1 MMAASR
7 NSNRRHDDDHP
18 RQGFAFNADSNKADA
33 HIGQHLRRRS
43 TWWCSRS
50 TLWIMVC
57 IASVGWAPQ
66 LSDAQ
71 KGYDKEEK
79 PTGLWY
85 GESLR
90 VAWGLGRIYCPNT
103 LTIQTRTKHASLK
116 WHVMNI
122 SWCSTKI
129 LFPCV
134 VCRLLPAK
142 TVRPKVWHM
151 RGIFWQPIGVPS

>member
-18 RQGFAFNADSNKADA
+18 RQGFVFNADSNSKADA

-50 TLWIMVC
+50 TLWLMVC

-79 PTGLWY
+79 ATGLWY

-90 VAWGLGRIYCPNT
+90 VAARCAKSHKDRVDADLG
-103 LTIQTRTKHASLK
+103 S
-116 WHVMNI
+116 
-122 SWCSTKI
+122 
-129 LFPCV
+129 
-134 VCRLLPAK
+134 
-142 TVRPKVWHM
+142 
-151 RGIFWQPIGVPS
+151 